1 MVAFDSTA
9 GVRAAGI
16 VLEGRGPMVPTFLGH
31 GFHPFD
37 PRPEEI
43 FIEDIAQGLAHC
55 YRFGGQARD
64 GITVAQHSVLVAAL
78 LPPDNIQR
86 QKEGLMHDGEES
98 LGLPDMVTPAKD
110 IFTQYKAVQTNI
122 GHAVFI
128 RFGLEWPEHPQVKL
142 ADRMALAIEKRDLV
156 SENPDECWIPMP
168 VPPSEFKVKGLES
181 PIEARELFMWA
192 FAELGVGRALTM
204 TRLAREWPSAF
215 GMQEEPS
222 LEPA

>member
-1 MVAFDSTA
+1 MVAFDSAA

-16 VLEGRGPMVPTFLGH
+16 FLEGRGPMVPTFLGH

-43 FIEDIAQGLAHC
+43 FIEDIAHGLAHC

-78 LPPDNIQR
+78 LPPDNIER

-98 LGLPDMVTPAKD
+98 LGLPDLGTTSKE

-122 GHAVFI
+122 GHAVFT
-128 RFGLEWPEHPQVKL
+128 RFNLSWPEHPEVKL
-142 ADRMALAIEKRDLV
+142 ADRLALAIEKRDLV
-156 SENPDECWIPMP
+156 NENPDECWCPMP
-168 VPPSEFKVKGLES
+168 VPPADFKVKSLGS
-181 PIEARELFMWA
+181 PAEARELFLWA
-192 FAELGVGRALTM
+192 FGELGVGRALTM
-204 TRLAREWPSAF
+204 RRLAREWPSAF
-215 GMQEEPS
+215 GMQEELS
-222 LEPA
+222 LELA